1 MHLPLL
7 CSCEQQVLPVST
19 GLGRKYAGFRQGFV
33 SESQTAPEK
42 SCAKKR
48 ISLRLSKKRVDIVSY
63 GKLRFRSDEIQV
75 ISALAA
81 CSNYVTMDT
90 NG

>member
-1 MHLPLL
+1 M
-7 CSCEQQVLPVST
+7 CEN
-19 GLGRKYAGFRQGFV
+19 
-33 SESQTAPEK
+33 
-42 SCAKKR
+42 R